1 MSILESRYDSRY
13 DSEYKQ
19 RIQETVEYILSK
31 KYGDVL
37 SNIELGRILHY
48 NIDDEKEFVKFKSMM
63 GRIKSFLIDY
73 GYILKSVSGIG
84 YYILK
89 PKQITGHC
97 YRTYVKKSQRALDKS
112 SYILD
117 HTDLTELSDTRKEE
131 FDNFQNLNKELIDSM
146 DKLITASRYYDRKA
160 YYDSLED

>member
-1 MSILESRYDSRY
+1 MSNLESRYDSRY
-13 DSEYKQ
+13 NSEYKQ
-19 RIQETVEYILSK
+19 RIQEVVEYILDK
-31 KYGDVL
+31 KYGEVV
-37 SNIELGRILHY
+37 SNTELGSILHY
-48 NIDDEKEFVKFKSMM
+48 NIDDEKEFIKFKSMM

-131 FDNFQNLNKELIDSM
+131 FDNFQSLNKELIDSM
-146 DKLITASRYYDRKA
+146 DKLITTSRYYDRKS
-160 YYDSLED
+160 YYESLED